1 MFPMDKTS
9 KRQTQ
14 YSNSGCISNSK
25 PEQKSGHDVL
35 SISIKELS
43 VLHSSYMPFLTH
55 GGIFIPTTDEY
66 EISDEVFLLLNLLDA
81 EEQIAANARVVWIT
95 PIQAQADRPSGI
107 GLQFLEKNSEAKNK
121 IENYLADMK
130 SPARTTWTL

>member
-1 MFPMDKTS
+1 MFSMDKAC

-14 YSNSGCISNSK
+14 YSNYGCISNPK
-25 PEQKSGHDVL
+25 PEQKTGHDVL

-55 GGIFIPTTDEY
+55 GGLFIPTTDEY
-66 EISDEVFLLLNLLDA
+66 KISEEVFLLLNLLGA
-81 EEQIAANARVVWIT
+81 KEQIAANARVVWIT
-95 PIQAQADRPSGI
+95 PRQAQADRPSGI
-107 GLQFLEKNSEAKNK
+107 GLQFSENNNEAKNN

-130 SPARTTWTL
+130 ISANPTWTL